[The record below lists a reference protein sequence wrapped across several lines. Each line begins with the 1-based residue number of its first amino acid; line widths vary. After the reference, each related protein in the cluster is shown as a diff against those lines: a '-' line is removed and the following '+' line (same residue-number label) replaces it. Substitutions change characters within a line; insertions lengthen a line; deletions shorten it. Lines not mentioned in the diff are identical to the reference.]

1 MHPTLSSRY
10 AVIGWC
16 MVYFCH
22 AWQKRA
28 TASYNNPRFFS
39 SVQWGNTVQRF
50 SIGINDVWDYCI
62 TANGDRVTFTELL
75 VTTTPFLLQEPF
87 LSDRPKSTRSFLGR
101 MTLLTGSSLSVS
113 ESVLLPSSKS
123 DTVLF
128 YVFSV
133 CVVCW
138 LLYWGTALQARGR
151 VFDSRWGTSSR
162 TMALESTQPL
172 TEMSTMGISWGL
184 VA

>member
-1 MHPTLSSRY
+1 
-10 AVIGWC
+10 

-28 TASYNNPRFFS
+28 TVSCNNPQFFL
-39 SVQWGNTVQRF
+39 SVRWGNTVQRF
-50 SIGINDVWDYCI
+50 SIGINDVWDYCV

-75 VTTTPFLLQEPF
+75 VMTAPLLLQEPF
-87 LSDRPKSTRSFLGR
+87 LSDRPKSMRSFLGS

-113 ESVLLPSSKS
+113 ESVLLPSSKP

-128 YVFSV
+128 YVFSA

-138 LLYWGTALQARGR
+138 LLY
-151 VFDSRWGTSSR
+151 
-162 TMALESTQPL
+162 
-172 TEMSTMGISWGL
+172 
-184 VA
+184 